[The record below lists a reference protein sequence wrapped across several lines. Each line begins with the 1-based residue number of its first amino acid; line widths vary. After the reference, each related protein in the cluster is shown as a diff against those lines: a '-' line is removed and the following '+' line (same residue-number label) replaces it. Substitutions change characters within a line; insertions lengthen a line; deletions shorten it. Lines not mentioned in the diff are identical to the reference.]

1 MVNTIDTSTS
11 KTDNDRVLLP
21 FKFNSTKMLKE
32 FEDLKLQHLTKYEYY
47 DTIPLRAPAHTVDK
61 SLPFPPPADDYA
73 DGSWTDWLDTTELKE
88 SPYLTSIVNT
98 FKKHTKVTLVRLLRL
113 APGAVVKEHNDP
125 TLALEIEKSVVRLT
139 VPILVND
146 DVTFYLNNTPVG
158 MQPGECWYLKLND
171 PHKIT
176 NYGKTERVNL
186 TIDMIPNNWLRDLI
200 EKSKLT

>member
-1 MVNTIDTSTS
+1 MENAIEPSIL
-11 KTDNDRVLLP
+11 KTHNDRVLLP
-21 FKFNSTKMLKE
+21 FQFDVSKMLKE
-32 FEDLKLQHLTKYEYY
+32 FEDLKQQHLIKYEYY
-47 DTIPLRAPAHTVDK
+47 DTIPLRAPAHIVDK

-98 FKKHTKVTLVRLLRL
+98 FKENTKVTLVRLLRL

-139 VPILVND
+139 IPIFGND
-146 DVTFYLNNTPVG
+146 DVTFYLNNTPVA

-186 TIDMIPNNWLRDLI
+186 TIDMIPNNWLRNVI
-200 EKSKLT
+200 EKSKLY